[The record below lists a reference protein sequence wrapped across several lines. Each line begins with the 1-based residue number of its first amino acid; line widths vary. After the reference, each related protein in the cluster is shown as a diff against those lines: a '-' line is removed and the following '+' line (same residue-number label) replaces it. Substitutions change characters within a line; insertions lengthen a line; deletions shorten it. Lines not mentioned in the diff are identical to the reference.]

1 MRWLPPPEIDQNGP
15 ITMYNISYTGQL
27 FCATTEYASV
37 STANVYPAVDPVYF
51 NITGLEEYNNYT
63 ISVNA
68 INTVGASDFT
78 AVERQITNIA
88 GLLMSLNCFEY

>member
-1 MRWLPPPEIDQNGP
+1 MRWLPPPGIDQNGP

-27 FCATTEYASV
+27 FNTTTQYVYV
-37 STANVYPAVDPVYF
+37 STTNVYPAVDPVYF

-78 AVERQITNIA
+78 VGVIQITNIA
-88 GLLMSLNCFEY
+88 GNY